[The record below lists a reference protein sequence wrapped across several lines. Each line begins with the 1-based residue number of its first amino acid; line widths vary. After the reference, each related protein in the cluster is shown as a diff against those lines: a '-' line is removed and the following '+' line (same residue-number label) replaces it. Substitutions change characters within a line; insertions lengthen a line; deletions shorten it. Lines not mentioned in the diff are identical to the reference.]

1 METFETQSDW
11 AHLDEIR
18 EALLPALLEGVIFSG
33 WTEAALATAARQTG
47 IDPGAVELA
56 LPKGVADMITYWS
69 LRCDKIMQARF
80 DQADTASMPVREKV
94 IFAVKARLMA
104 IGDEN
109 RDAAARATARLAL
122 PDQVREGSRLLWR
135 ASDAIWRAL
144 DDSSTD
150 FNYYS
155 KRTILSA
162 VLGSTLAVWF
172 EGDDDKA
179 FAFLDR
185 RIENVMQF
193 EKFKGKM
200 RKKRELAGDP
210 LALLARLRYGTGR
223 ARRRRM

>member
-1 METFETQSDW
+1 METFETQP
-11 AHLDEIR
+11 HLDKIR
-18 EALLPALLEGVIFSG
+18 EALLPALLEGVTFSG
-33 WTEAALATAARQTG
+33 WTEAALAAAAREVG

-56 LPKGVADMITYWS
+56 LPNGVIDMITYWS
-69 LRCDKIMQARF
+69 LRCDKIMQERF
-80 DQADTASMPVREKV
+80 EKADTAAMRVREKV
-94 IFAVKARLMA
+94 TFAVKARIDA
-104 IGDEN
+104 IGDDN

-122 PDQVREGSRLLWR
+122 PDQVREGTRLLWH

-144 DDSSTD
+144 GDPSTD

-155 KRTILSA
+155 KRTILAA

-179 FAFLDR
+179 WAFLDR

-200 RKKRELAGDP
+200 RKKRAAAGDP
-210 LALLARLRYGTGR
+210 LAMLARLRYGTGR